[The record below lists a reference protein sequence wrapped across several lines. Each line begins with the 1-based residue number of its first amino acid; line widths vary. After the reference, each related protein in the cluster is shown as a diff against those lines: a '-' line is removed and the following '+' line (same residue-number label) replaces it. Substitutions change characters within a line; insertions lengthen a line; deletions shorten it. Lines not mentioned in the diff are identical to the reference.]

1 MIEKVLQEP
10 VTVVVSRRVKKGK
23 ETEFETISSKMT
35 EVASG
40 YEGHLGAVMFK
51 PANPDDP
58 EYRVIFKFD
67 TPDNYQNWET
77 SEQRARFLESMEPLL
92 EEPPATEIMSG
103 VVTWFVLPG
112 NNPVQPPPKYKMAI
126 VSWLAVFPTVTLIFV
141 LLGEQLAPLPLFL
154 RVFIVTVLVI
164 FLMTYVLMPN
174 FTSWFAFWLFP
185 KTNKNIR

>member
-1 MIEKVLQEP
+1 MIEKDLQEP

-23 ETEFETISSKMT
+23 EAEFETISSKMT

-92 EEPPATEIMSG
+92 EEPPATEIMRRCCDM
-103 VVTWFVLPG
+103 VC
-112 NNPVQPPPKYKMAI
+112 
-126 VSWLAVFPTVTLIFV
+126 
-141 LLGEQLAPLPLFL
+141 
-154 RVFIVTVLVI
+154 
-164 FLMTYVLMPN
+164 
-174 FTSWFAFWLFP
+174 TSR
-185 KTNKNIR
+185 K